1 MLKDLIDGFRE
12 FRRTNFR
19 QQRGLFRTLAWAGQK
34 PKAALITCCDSR
46 VDPTLIFATQPGDLF
61 VIRNVANLVPPYRP
75 SEDYH
80 GTSAA
85 LEFAVRELGVESVV
99 VMGHSL
105 CGGVAAL
112 THDRS
117 QSKADFIGQWVSIA
131 DPALATVR
139 QGLEPGQPVDLPSL
153 ERAVVKLS
161 LDNLR
166 TFPWIAEL
174 EREGKLELEGL
185 LFDVGGAELHVLD
198 KVTGNFTPVPQIRP
212 RLRQRG
218 GLAAAAAALVEAG
231 RD

>member
-19 QQRGLFRTLAWAGQK
+19 HQRGLFRTLAWAGQK

-46 VDPTLIFATQPGDLF
+46 VDPTLIFAAQPGDLF
-61 VIRNVANLVPPYRP
+61 VIRNVANLVPPYKP

-85 LEFAVRELGVESVV
+85 LEFAVRELGVESLV

-117 QSKADFIGQWVSIA
+117 QSSSDFISQWVSIA
-131 DPALATVR
+131 DPALEQVR
-139 QGLEPGQPVDLPSL
+139 DVTTPGEPLDLPTL

-161 LDNLR
+161 LNNLR
-166 TFPWIAEL
+166 TFPWIAAMEQ
-174 EREGKLELEGL
+174 EGKLSLHGM
-185 LFDVGGAELHVLD
+185 LFDVGAAELHILD
-198 KVTGNFTPVPQIRP
+198 EASGGFHPIPQIRP
-212 RLRQRG
+212 RLRSSS
-218 GLAAAAAALVEAG
+218 LPAIPFSE
-231 RD
+231 

>member
-19 QQRGLFRTLAWAGQK
+19 HQRGLFRTLAWAGQK

-46 VDPTLIFATQPGDLF
+46 VDPTLIFAAQPGDLF
-61 VIRNVANLVPPYRP
+61 VIRNVANLVPPYKP

-85 LEFAVRELGVESVV
+85 LEFAVRELGVESLV

-117 QSKADFIGQWVSIA
+117 QSNSDFISQWVSIA
-131 DPALATVR
+131 DPALDQVR
-139 QGLEPGQPVDLPSL
+139 EVTEPGAALDLPTL

-161 LDNLR
+161 LNNLR
-166 TFPWIAEL
+166 TFPWIAEM
-174 EREGKLELEGL
+174 EAEGKLSLYGM
-185 LFDVGGAELHVLD
+185 LFDVGAAELHILD
-198 KVTGNFTPVPQIRP
+198 ETSGGFNPIPQIRP
-212 RLRQRG
+212 RLR
-218 GLAAAAAALVEAG
+218 ASIPALPITE
-231 RD
+231 